1 MEDNSSTPNGIY
13 SISNCIN
20 SPLEERKGKRV
31 ANLHEQKLLI
41 TLWPPLTVFIRK
53 FSDSPAR
60 MHFAASFT
68 MVTNHLRGPDSG
80 REAAGGVGGPAWEG
94 EWGRLALKGPVAAVG
109 TTTLWAARGQFSGTR
124 VAAGR
129 GGSPDGAK
137 FKVSESNLEDAS
149 EAIRIPSQAQLQLV
163 GSRNSDPSTFPPQEP
178 QQMGFSGNH
187 APPAPPSLF
196 PPPSPC

>member
-1 MEDNSSTPNGIY
+1 MRKSNWSYKCAVEDNSSTPNGIY

-41 TLWPPLTVFIRK
+41 TLWPPSTVFIRK

-80 REAAGGVGGPAWEG
+80 REAAGGVGGPC
-94 EWGRLALKGPVAAVG
+94 L
-109 TTTLWAARGQFSGTR
+109 
-124 VAAGR
+124 GR
-129 GGSPDGAK
+129 GVGKAGAEGSCGGGGDNDPLGSPRAVLG
-137 FKVSESNLEDAS
+137 
-149 EAIRIPSQAQLQLV
+149 
-163 GSRNSDPSTFPPQEP
+163 
-178 QQMGFSGNH
+178 H
-187 APPAPPSLF
+187 
-196 PPPSPC
+196 